1 MRATTQRGDADR
13 PPDDRERVLAG
24 APAAR
29 RLYREVAADP
39 AVARCVDIVGPGGS
53 GKTVLLNALAELYS
67 HVGVAVLRGSGEL
80 PAELPEDPEASTDAA
95 ILIDDGH
102 RLDDVQLGHLRA
114 VAAGGKVQLVVSHR
128 PSSRSSAM
136 SALGALLA
144 AKRSPLVL
152 GPLDRAGVAA
162 RAALLLGTR
171 PAPDLVELVV
181 EQTRGQPSMV
191 DRLISGLH
199 AAGRIEPAEGGPGE
213 PAASRLAAA
222 ADTIEAPASVLEHLR
237 YELDALPDGV
247 RELLLGLAAGAP
259 LDPAVL
265 GPTLEIEPADVG
277 ELAEA
282 AGAAGLLDAG
292 GELIPLVRQAVLR
305 QTPPVRRLEVQQ
317 RLAQVQLDRGSSV
330 LAAAS
335 GLIGTGASGPQ
346 AAAAFEAAGDEALQG
361 GLQIAGELYAAAVQA
376 GAEPAPLAARRAQA
390 AASVADLD
398 TALAL
403 ADQALAQTTSDADRA
418 RAVTVAAAMLA
429 QRGMLARSAEL
440 YRWLGSI
447 APGQSYVEAAVP
459 ALIGI
464 GELAAARELLEPA
477 SAGGTGVTGGPPRLL
492 AGAEMLMAQ
501 GMYATVTGSPAAAL
515 SQLTRAAALLEP
527 SGSTSL
533 LPDTPAALAALVA
546 LHCGELDVAQSVLER
561 AVASQLGGR
570 AAAARHRLLQAWI
583 AIQRGATGQARAL
596 LTEVSPTGDARLE
609 PRDELVAAALEVAL
623 ARRSSDLP
631 ALIAAWAR
639 AREAIVR
646 HPVDLYVLQ
655 PLGELL
661 VGAARL
667 REQSWVQPHLD
678 EAQAMLAKLG
688 DPPLWAVPL
697 HWSGM
702 QAAIAGEQHAA
713 AEHHAAALEKA
724 APTSRYAASMDT
736 AAKLWLR
743 ILAGTIDAA
752 AVEAGARGLHA
763 VGLTWEGGRLAG
775 QAAIRTTE
783 RKDMTA
789 LLSCAR
795 SLQVAVA
802 VAVPQQGTAKDPA
815 TPASATAATAAEAE
829 ATDNRLSDREREV
842 AELVLSGLTYKQ
854 IGEQLFISAKTVEHH
869 MARIRQRL
877 GSGSRGELFAH
888 LRALVG
894 PSDS

>member
-1 MRATTQRGDADR
+1 VRATTQRGDADR

-39 AVARCVDIVGPGGS
+39 AAARCVDIVGPGGS

-67 HVGVAVLRGSGEL
+67 HVGVEVLRGSGEL
-80 PAELPEDPEASTDAA
+80 PAELPQNPEASTDAA

-102 RLDDVQLGHLRA
+102 RLDDAQLGHLRA

-128 PSSRSSAM
+128 PSPRSSAM
-136 SALGALLA
+136 SALGALLG

-171 PAPDLVELVV
+171 PAPDLVDLVV

-199 AAGRIEPAEGGPGE
+199 AAGRIEPAEGRPGE
-213 PAASRLAAA
+213 AAASRLAAA
-222 ADTIEAPASVLEHLR
+222 AGTIEPPASVLEHLR

-265 GPTLEIEPADVG
+265 GPTLEIEPASVG

-317 RLAQVQLDRGSSV
+317 RLAQVQLDRGASV

-361 GLQIAGELYAAAVQA
+361 GLQIAGELYTAAVQA

-403 ADQALAQTTSDADRA
+403 ADQALALTTSDADRA
-418 RAVTVAAAMLA
+418 RAVAVAAVVLA

-447 APGQSYVEAAVP
+447 APGQSDVEAAVP

-464 GELAAARELLEPA
+464 GELAAARKLLEPA
-477 SAGGTGVTGGPPRLL
+477 PAGAGSGPPRLL

-561 AVASQLGGR
+561 AVAGQLGGR

-583 AIQRGATGQARAL
+583 AMQRGATGQARAL
-596 LTEVSPTGDARLE
+596 LAEVAPSGGNRLE

-631 ALIAAWAR
+631 ALMAAWAR

-667 REQSWVQPHLD
+667 REQSWVQPHLE
-678 EAQAMLAKLG
+678 EAQALLAKLG

-724 APTSRYAASMDT
+724 ATGSRYAAAMAT

-795 SLQVAVA
+795 SLQVGVT
-802 VAVPQQGTAKDPA
+802 VAVPHQGTAKDPA
-815 TPASATAATAAEAE
+815 TSASATASTAPEAE

-894 PSDS
+894 PSDT